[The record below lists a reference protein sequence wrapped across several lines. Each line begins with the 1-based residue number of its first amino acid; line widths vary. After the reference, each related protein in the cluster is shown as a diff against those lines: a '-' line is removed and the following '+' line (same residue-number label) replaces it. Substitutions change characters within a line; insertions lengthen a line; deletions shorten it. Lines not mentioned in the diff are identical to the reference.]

1 MALFLAICSIS
12 GLGLLYWQ
20 IAEVTERNAEIQNSL
35 LRYQSEKEI
44 LERSIS
50 NLNLQKSNL
59 DQDLRNSKID
69 FEKLRNNLNV
79 LKNEQKIMETE
90 LDEKKKDIN
99 KLAKQEETAIDI
111 IEDSKKTR
119 ELYNELSDENRSLQK
134 SINENSV
141 IRFNLKKEVDQLE
154 IQLEN
159 LIKREEESQERYKV
173 LSVDKENLR
182 IETLSLFKDRDEIS
196 RLLSVKVQTSKELSR
211 LEEEVRNL
219 EEKKGKLLLEIS
231 ENNTQNNQAIS
242 FLSLNKPLFQNLS
255 EDLENIAKQKRELEV
270 TLAGLK
276 ERENLFDKKHRDIL
290 TAIEVEKNRQNS
302 INNSNKNL
310 DEKRILLNGEI
321 IKLEGN
327 IQQLSNASLEI
338 STQLQNNKENL
349 ASENGRLSALKE
361 NIEQL
366 LTRKADVKT
375 DVANLEK
382 LNLKLL
388 ADISSNETKINQAIE
403 AITINQPLV
412 KNLSEDINS
421 LTNQKRIL
429 ENEIKDLRASESS
442 LKNNTEELVKTIE
455 EKKLSGIVLSNTINN
470 LDKKRIEL
478 LIEVD
483 NANDSIQNLKNEFSL
498 LSIELQNTRENLAS
512 ENARLATLKEII
524 FQKENDL
531 NVLFPQKNINEGVDT
546 NLIPEDNL
554 GGDE

>member
-159 LIKREEESQERYKV
+159 LIKREEDSQERYKV

-182 IETLSLFKDRDEIS
+182 IETLSLSKDRDEIS
-196 RLLSVKVQTSKELSR
+196 RLLSVKVQTSKELSS

-290 TAIEVEKNRQNS
+290 TAIEVEQNRQNS
-302 INNSNKNL
+302 INNYNKNL

-442 LKNNTEELVKTIE
+442 LKNNTEELVKAIE

-478 LIEVD
+478 LIKVD

-524 FQKENDL
+524 VQKENDL
-531 NVLFPQKNINEGVDT
+531 NVLFPQENINEGVDT
-546 NLIPEDNL
+546 TLIPEDNL

>member
-159 LIKREEESQERYKV
+159 LIKREEDSQERYKV

-182 IETLSLFKDRDEIS
+182 IETLSLSKDRDEIS
-196 RLLSVKVQTSKELSR
+196 RLLSVKVQTSKELSS

-290 TAIEVEKNRQNS
+290 TAIEVEQNRQNS
-302 INNSNKNL
+302 INNFNKNL

-338 STQLQNNKENL
+338 STQLQNKKENL

-366 LTRKADVKT
+366 ITRKADVKT

-524 FQKENDL
+524 VQKENDL
-531 NVLFPQKNINEGVDT
+531 NVLFPQENINEGVDT
-546 NLIPEDNL
+546 TLIPEDNL

>member
-50 NLNLQKSNL
+50 NLNLQKSDL

-182 IETLSLFKDRDEIS
+182 IETLSLSKDRDEIS
-196 RLLSVKVQTSKELSR
+196 RLLSVKVQTSKELSS

-290 TAIEVEKNRQNS
+290 TAIEVEQNRQNS

-531 NVLFPQKNINEGVDT
+531 NVLFPQENINEGVDT
-546 NLIPEDNL
+546 TLIPEDNL

>member
-99 KLAKQEETAIDI
+99 KLAKQEEAAIDI

-182 IETLSLFKDRDEIS
+182 IETLSLSKDRDEIS
-196 RLLSVKVQTSKELSR
+196 RLLSVKVQTSKELSS

-290 TAIEVEKNRQNS
+290 TAIEVEQNRQNS

-531 NVLFPQKNINEGVDT
+531 NVLFPQENINEGVDT
-546 NLIPEDNL
+546 TLIPEDNL

>member
-99 KLAKQEETAIDI
+99 KLAKQEEAAIDI

-182 IETLSLFKDRDEIS
+182 IETLSLSKDRDEIS
-196 RLLSVKVQTSKELSR
+196 RLLSDKVQTSKELSS

-290 TAIEVEKNRQNS
+290 TAIEVEQNRQNS

-531 NVLFPQKNINEGVDT
+531 NVLFPQENINEGVDT
-546 NLIPEDNL
+546 TLIPEDNL

>member
-159 LIKREEESQERYKV
+159 LIKREEDSQERYKV

-182 IETLSLFKDRDEIS
+182 IETLSLSKDRDEIS
-196 RLLSVKVQTSKELSR
+196 RLLSVKVQTSKELSS

-290 TAIEVEKNRQNS
+290 TAIEVEQNRQNS
-302 INNSNKNL
+302 INNYNKNL

-338 STQLQNNKENL
+338 STQLQNKKENL

-366 LTRKADVKT
+366 ITRKADVKT

-531 NVLFPQKNINEGVDT
+531 NVLFPQENINEGVDT
-546 NLIPEDNL
+546 TLIPEDNL

>member
-59 DQDLRNSKID
+59 DQDLKNSKID

-99 KLAKQEETAIDI
+99 KLAKQEEAAIDI

-182 IETLSLFKDRDEIS
+182 IETLSLSKDRDEIS
-196 RLLSVKVQTSKELSR
+196 RLLSVKVQTSKELSS

-290 TAIEVEKNRQNS
+290 TAIEVEQNRQNS

-442 LKNNTEELVKTIE
+442 LKNNTEELVKAIE

-478 LIEVD
+478 LIKVD

-531 NVLFPQKNINEGVDT
+531 NVLFPQENINEGVDT
-546 NLIPEDNL
+546 TLIPEDNL

>member
-1 MALFLAICSIS
+1 
-12 GLGLLYWQ
+12 
-20 IAEVTERNAEIQNSL
+20 
-35 LRYQSEKEI
+35 
-44 LERSIS
+44 
-50 NLNLQKSNL
+50 
-59 DQDLRNSKID
+59 
-69 FEKLRNNLNV
+69 
-79 LKNEQKIMETE
+79 
-90 LDEKKKDIN
+90 
-99 KLAKQEETAIDI
+99 
-111 IEDSKKTR
+111 
-119 ELYNELSDENRSLQK
+119 
-134 SINENSV
+134 
-141 IRFNLKKEVDQLE
+141 
-154 IQLEN
+154 
-159 LIKREEESQERYKV
+159 
-173 LSVDKENLR
+173 
-182 IETLSLFKDRDEIS
+182 
-196 RLLSVKVQTSKELSR
+196 VQTSKELSS

-290 TAIEVEKNRQNS
+290 TAIEVEQNRQNS

-366 LTRKADVKT
+366 LIRKADVKT

-531 NVLFPQKNINEGVDT
+531 NVLFPQENINEDVDT

>member
-20 IAEVTERNAEIQNSL
+20 IAEVTQRNAEIQNSL

-50 NLNLQKSNL
+50 NLNLQKSDL

-182 IETLSLFKDRDEIS
+182 IETLSLSKDRDEIS
-196 RLLSVKVQTSKELSR
+196 RLLSVKVQTSKELSS

-290 TAIEVEKNRQNS
+290 TAIEVEQNRQNS

-366 LTRKADVKT
+366 LIRKADVKT

-531 NVLFPQKNINEGVDT
+531 NVLFPQENINEDVDT